1 MSRGRCVSELLEGNE
16 AGAGVSHGV
25 ESDNLH
31 GAVPSRVL
39 GLSPVP
45 NPMGGRSWSSPS
57 IRASSKAG
65 RRRAGRVVLCENY
78 VLSTLVRLGG
88 GRFS

>member
-1 MSRGRCVSELLEGNE
+1 MSEMLEGNE

-25 ESDNLH
+25 ESDKLH

-39 GLSPVP
+39 GLSPEP
-45 NPMGGRSWSSPS
+45 SPMGSRSWSSPS

-65 RRRAGRVVLCENY
+65 RRRAGRVVMSDNY
-78 VLSTLVRLGG
+78 VLSTLVRLEGKV
-88 GRFS
+88 